1 MESAA
6 YLDAIRTN
14 ATLLVDA
21 AEAAGLD
28 ARVPTCPEWTVA
40 DLLGH
45 IGRVHRW
52 AAGNVDRAPDK
63 GFWPGNEIEIPEPP
77 QRPSWVREGAVALA
91 AALDRPSDSP
101 AWTWLPPS
109 TIGFWQRRQAH
120 ETAMHRVDVQSA
132 LGAFDDIDA
141 ELAAD
146 GIDEWLDIVGKTPFR
161 PPPTG
166 EGESLH
172 FHCTDV
178 EGEWVVRLVPTGV
191 EVERVHVKADVAAR
205 GTASDLLCWLQ
216 GRGPVERLEVF
227 GDSGLLVRWREAA
240 TF

>member
-1 MESAA
+1 MESVQ

-14 ATLLVDA
+14 ATTLVDA

-28 ARVPTCPEWTVA
+28 APVPTCPEWTVA

-52 AAGNVDRAPDK
+52 AAGNVDRAPDE

-77 QRPSWVREGAVALA
+77 QRPGWVRDGAVALA
-91 AALDRPSDSP
+91 AALDRPADGP
-101 AWTWLPPS
+101 AWTWIPPN

-120 ETAMHRVDVQSA
+120 ETAMHRVDAESTR
-132 LGAFDDIDA
+132 GAVEPIEA

-146 GIDEWLDIVGKTPFR
+146 GIDELLEIIGNHPFR
-161 PPPTG
+161 PAPSG

-178 EGEWVVRLVPTGV
+178 DGEWLVRLVPTGI
-191 EVERVHVKADVAAR
+191 EVEWMHTKADVAAR
-205 GTASDLLCWLQ
+205 GAASDLLCWLQ

-227 GDSGLLVRWREAA
+227 GDEALLARWREAA